1 MDALGGYK
9 LEGLD
14 AAVADQ
20 IKDTLTFVNP
30 AYAIARRS
38 GESTENIPQ
47 HILGY
52 KEHNGVLIIPRYALI
67 PLIMSRK
74 LDAEEWDDVLGWFGP
89 GLGSAVPLS
98 RMLTLPRDYQER
110 VVEKLGEARAECG
123 DAGLALPCG
132 FGKTFLALHY
142 ADMYEGRT
150 LVVCPSNVKLQ
161 EWRAAITEH
170 WGLPDDEI
178 GWVQASKREWKEYPI
193 SVAMLKT
200 LSMQSFSQEFL
211 SGFDLVIWD
220 EAHLCGA
227 PQLSRALGR
236 FTGVNLTLTATP
248 GSGVRRKL
256 IELHNGKN
264 WIVDQQ
270 APKVQVSAYF
280 VRVPVPGYLH
290 NLPWRMQ
297 KIRLAKTAS
306 YTQVAAENLQ
316 QALLRGRRGL
326 VLSSHV
332 DPLVYLYN
340 KFPKSGYVIGASSLR
355 NVADEDV
362 RKLYP
367 EGTSWKECTSRYL
380 KHVKET
386 CNPILATGLTKRQ
399 PGGVGMDVADLD
411 AGVVLFPVSCPD
423 MTQQLTGRW
432 LRTSPDKKSPII
444 VVLFPNTDAG
454 TRIAEKMARKMQ
466 HLGVTVNFK
475 E

>member
-1 MDALGGYK
+1 
-9 LEGLD
+9 
-14 AAVADQ
+14 
-20 IKDTLTFVNP
+20 
-30 AYAIARRS
+30 
-38 GESTENIPQ
+38 
-47 HILGY
+47 
-52 KEHNGVLIIPRYALI
+52 
-67 PLIMSRK
+67 
-74 LDAEEWDDVLGWFGP
+74 
-89 GLGSAVPLS
+89 
-98 RMLTLPRDYQER
+98 
-110 VVEKLGEARAECG
+110 
-123 DAGLALPCG
+123 
-132 FGKTFLALHY
+132 
-142 ADMYEGRT
+142 
-150 LVVCPSNVKLQ
+150 
-161 EWRAAITEH
+161 RAAITEH